1 MSDISLLSILSG
13 AQGTGLEGA
22 SAPVKGEQA
31 KVSLAEIDPEL
42 LKSLSPELKK
52 TLENSELALEGS
64 TQELPDFES
73 LLNAETKDEAKAK
86 EVLEILSNTKNGT
99 AKQIVPEQTLVS
111 AQGAKVKASSG
122 VVNTETMATDTPV
135 ENSVVKSNLKIPMM
149 GEATPALEQGKT
161 IANRPQLKLIS
172 GEEFVDQKNIGTKG
186 SELKSEFK
194 SDLAINQKA
203 ESELSELQ
211 VKELATRQEAIKT
224 AAPKQAHNPFLAQ
237 SMQSKGALALT
248 GAMFRDAMTY
258 GEQKSEKEVKSKIAG
273 IDSVN
278 AEQLVLDQSM
288 APSAKAPVNES
299 QAAAKPVLDMSHI
312 DAKKAGDLINEITN
326 YIDRSRLESKGE
338 IDVWVHHKDL
348 GTFQVQASKGTG
360 MGSHPVDLKIETFT
374 QEGQQFFNQN
384 APELV
389 KHLQDAGVKVS
400 DFQLKTSLQSSLSQT
415 EGQSLSQGQKDS
427 GQNNQGQQ
435 QSGHMSQNSHDG
447 RGEAGS
453 DRRKQMWQHYQETYR
468 QRFAS

>member
-52 TLENSELALEGS
+52 SLENSELELADNA
-64 TQELPDFES
+64 QELPDFES
-73 LLNAETKDEAKAK
+73 LLSAEKETKGEAQTK
-86 EVLEILSNTKNGT
+86 ENLEALLNPKTGATKISTSEQSPVDVKGQSKIKSLNT
-99 AKQIVPEQTLVS
+99 
-111 AQGAKVKASSG
+111 
-122 VVNTETMATDTPV
+122 ATDTV
-135 ENSVVKSNLKIPMM
+135 TLETSTNQATTEAALSV
-149 GEATPALEQGKT
+149 EQGKQ
-161 IANRPQLKLIS
+161 AASKPQLKLIS
-172 GEEFVDQKNIGTKG
+172 GEEFVEQKNVSAKG
-186 SELKSEFK
+186 SELKNEM
-194 SDLAINQKA
+194 AIKQKA

-211 VKELATRQEAIKT
+211 VKELATKQEAIKT

-237 SMQSKGALALT
+237 SMQAKGALALT
-248 GAMFRDAMTY
+248 GAMFRDAVAA

-273 IDSVN
+273 IDSISS
-278 AEQLVLDQSM
+278 EQMVMDQTM
-288 APSAKAPVNES
+288 GASAKAPVNES

-348 GTFQVQASKGTG
+348 GTFQVQASKGSG
-360 MGSHPVDLKIETFT
+360 MGANPVDLRIETFT

-415 EGQSLSQGQKDS
+415 EGQNLSQGQKDS
-427 GQNNQGQQ
+427 GQNSHSQQ
-435 QSGHMSQNSHDG
+435 QPGQMSQNSHDG